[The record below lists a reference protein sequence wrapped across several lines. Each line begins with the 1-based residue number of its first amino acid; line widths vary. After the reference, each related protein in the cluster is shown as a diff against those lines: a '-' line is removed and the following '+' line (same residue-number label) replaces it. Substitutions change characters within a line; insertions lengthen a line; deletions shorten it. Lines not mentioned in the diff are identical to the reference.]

1 LNIVYPNNKINSKR
15 KEIKIENMNK
25 KILIIEDEHDMVEGL
40 KFNLEARNYI
50 VITSY
55 DGETGYQKALAEKPD
70 LVILDLMLPKL
81 NGYEVCKLLKKEI
94 PDLPIIMLTAKS
106 QEAEIVI
113 GLELGADD
121 YITKPFSV
129 LELMARISALFRR
142 VKSNSGTEEVHRF
155 GDLEI
160 NFKKYYARKK
170 GKSLKLSPREYE
182 LLRCF
187 IERQGEIIS
196 REELLKQIWGYDSYP
211 DTRTVDAHIAKLRR
225 KIEDKPVDPKLIV
238 TVHGIGYKFL

>member
-1 LNIVYPNNKINSKR
+1 
-15 KEIKIENMNK
+15 MK
-25 KILIIEDEHDMVEGL
+25 KILIVEDEQDMVTGL
-40 KFNLEARNYI
+40 KFNLEARDYI
-50 VITSY
+50 VITAY
-55 DGETGYQKALAEKPD
+55 DGETGYQKALMEKPD

-94 PDLPIIMLTAKS
+94 PDLLIIMLTAKS
-106 QEAEIVI
+106 QEAEIVT

-129 LELMARISALFRR
+129 LELLARITALFRR
-142 VKSNSGTEEVHRF
+142 VKSDSGTEEVHRF

-170 GKSLKLSPREYE
+170 GKSIKLSPREYE

-187 IERQGEIIS
+187 IERQGEIIT
-196 REELLKQIWGYDSYP
+196 REKLLKQIWGYDSYP

-225 KIEDKPVDPKLIV
+225 KIEDKPEEPRLIV

>member
-1 LNIVYPNNKINSKR
+1 
-15 KEIKIENMNK
+15 MK
-25 KILIIEDEHDMVEGL
+25 KILIVEDEQDMVTGL
-40 KFNLEARNYI
+40 RFNLEARDYI
-50 VITSY
+50 VITAF
-55 DGETGYQKALAEKPD
+55 DGETGCQKALGEKPD
-70 LVILDLMLPKL
+70 LVILDIMLPKL

-106 QEAEIVI
+106 QEAEVVT

-129 LELMARISALFRR
+129 LELLARINALFRR
-142 VKSNSGTEEVHRF
+142 VASGSGLQEIHRF

-160 NFKKYYARKK
+160 NFKKYNARKK
-170 GKSLKLSPREYE
+170 GKSLRLSPREYE

-211 DTRTVDAHIAKLRR
+211 DTRTVDAHIAKLRH
-225 KIEDKPVDPKLIV
+225 KIEDIPEEPKLIV
-238 TVHGIGYKFL
+238 TVHGLGYKFL

>member
-1 LNIVYPNNKINSKR
+1 
-15 KEIKIENMNK
+15 MK
-25 KILIIEDEHDMVEGL
+25 KILIVEDEKDMVTGL
-40 KFNLEARNYI
+40 KFNLEARDYT
-50 VITSY
+50 VIAAY
-55 DGETGYQKALAEKPD
+55 DGETGYQMALEEKPD

-81 NGYEVCKLLKKEI
+81 NGYEVCKILKKEM
-94 PDLPIIMLTAKS
+94 PNLLIIMLTAKS
-106 QEAEIVI
+106 QEAEIVT

-121 YITKPFSV
+121 YMTKPFGV

-142 VKSNSGTEEVHRF
+142 VKPDPGSGDMHQF

-160 NFKKYYARKK
+160 NFKKYVARKN
-170 GKSLKLSPREYE
+170 GRSLKLSPREYE

-196 REELLKQIWGYDSYP
+196 RDELLNKIWGYESYP
-211 DTRTVDAHIAKLRR
+211 DTRTVDAHIVKLRR
-225 KIEDKPVDPKLIV
+225 KIEEKPDDPKLIV

>member
-1 LNIVYPNNKINSKR
+1 
-15 KEIKIENMNK
+15 MK
-25 KILIIEDEHDMVEGL
+25 KILIVEDEKNMVTGL
-40 KFNLEARNYI
+40 KFNLEARDYT
-50 VITSY
+50 VIAAY
-55 DGETGYQKALAEKPD
+55 DGETGYQMALEEKPD

-81 NGYEVCKLLKKEI
+81 NGYEVCKILKKEM
-94 PDLPIIMLTAKS
+94 PNLLIIMLTAKS
-106 QEAEIVI
+106 QEAEIVT

-121 YITKPFSV
+121 YMTKPFGV

-142 VKSNSGTEEVHRF
+142 VKPDPGSGDMHQF

-160 NFKKYYARKK
+160 NFKKYVARKN
-170 GKSLKLSPREYE
+170 GRSLKLSPREYE

-196 REELLKQIWGYDSYP
+196 RDELLNKIWGYESYP
-211 DTRTVDAHIAKLRR
+211 DTRTVDAHIVKLRR
-225 KIEDKPVDPKLIV
+225 KIEETPDDPKLIV

>member
-1 LNIVYPNNKINSKR
+1 
-15 KEIKIENMNK
+15 MK
-25 KILIIEDEHDMVEGL
+25 KILIVEDEKNMVTGL
-40 KFNLEARNYI
+40 KFNLEARDYT
-50 VITSY
+50 VIAAY
-55 DGETGYQKALAEKPD
+55 DGEAGYQMALEEKPD

-81 NGYEVCKLLKKEI
+81 NGYEVCKILKKEM
-94 PDLPIIMLTAKS
+94 PNLLIIMLTAKS
-106 QEAEIVI
+106 QEAEIVT

-121 YITKPFSV
+121 YMTKPFGV

-142 VKSNSGTEEVHRF
+142 VKPDPGSGDMHQF

-160 NFKKYYARKK
+160 NFKKYVARKN
-170 GKSLKLSPREYE
+170 GRSLKLSPREYE

-196 REELLKQIWGYDSYP
+196 RDELLNKIWGYESYP
-211 DTRTVDAHIAKLRR
+211 DTRTVDAHIVKLRR
-225 KIEDKPVDPKLIV
+225 KIEEKPDDPKLIV